1 MDAEGNAAY
10 SKEAYESHVRRL
22 MVILDQE
29 QQARL
34 RVEDKL
40 EEARVS
46 FFSVADFSQLRFTSY
61 DELSADEHWMSNK
74 QLFVDVQSFSL
85 LGVWWCCFFPVWAR
99 P

>member
-34 RVEDKL
+34 RIEDKL
-40 EEARVS
+40 EEARVCE
-46 FFSVADFSQLRFTSY
+46 ACACLRCYLPAIDSSGAAQSSLGGGFTQHF
-61 DELSADEHWMSNK
+61 A
-74 QLFVDVQSFSL
+74 QRL
-85 LGVWWCCFFPVWAR
+85 L
-99 P
+99 